1 MEKLLELFL
10 PQPGYKILDITA
22 HTDGVSDLLL
32 GRLSEV
38 NGRLIVAQYPGENAP
53 IFSDSGAQLQI
64 QKIPDYSKPFRAL
77 PRDND
82 IVFVR
87 DVLHRH
93 DFPERIL
100 KAVYTTLTN
109 AAEIVIVTE
118 KGAADTEKQMAMLE
132 AAEFRA
138 ANVVDG
144 VLEGFVVVM
153 AKKMHMWG
161 NGL

>member
-1 MEKLLELFL
+1 MQKVLDLFT

-22 HTDGVSDLLL
+22 HTDGVSVLLQARL
-32 GRLSEV
+32 VPFGGRLGV
-38 NGRLIVAQYPGENAP
+38 VQYPGEHAELP
-53 IFSDSGAQLQI
+53 EREGAQLQRI
-64 QKIPDYSKPFRAL
+64 SDYKKPFRAL

-93 DFPERIL
+93 ANQERLL
-100 KAVYTTLTN
+100 KAVYTTLAN
-109 AAEIVIVTE
+109 AGNIIIVTPE
-118 KGAADTEKQMAMLE
+118 ESAAAQLALLE
-132 AAEFRA
+132 QAEFRA
-138 ANVVDG
+138 ANIIEDVVAG
-144 VLEGFVVVM
+144 STVVM

>member
-1 MEKLLELFL
+1 MNRVLELFT

-22 HTDGVSDLLL
+22 HTDEVSALLL
-32 GRLSEV
+32 QRLCDV
-38 NGRLIVAQYPGENAP
+38 NGRLIVAQYPGEHAALP
-53 IFSDSGAQLQI
+53 ECEGARVQLQ
-64 QKIPDYSKPFRAL
+64 KVPDYQKPFRAL

-82 IVFVR
+82 IVFIR

-93 DFPERIL
+93 TQPGRIL
-100 KAVYTTLTN
+100 KAIYTTLAN
-109 AAEIVIVTE
+109 AANIVIVSRE
-118 KGAADTEKQMAMLE
+118 GEVEPQEQLAMLE

-138 ANVVDG
+138 GNIVEDILDG
-144 VLEGFVVVM
+144 YTVVM